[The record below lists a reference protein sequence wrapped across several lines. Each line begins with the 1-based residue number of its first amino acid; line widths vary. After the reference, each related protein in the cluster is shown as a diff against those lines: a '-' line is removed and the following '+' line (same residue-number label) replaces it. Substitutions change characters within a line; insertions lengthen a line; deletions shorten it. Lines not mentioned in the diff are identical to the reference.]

1 MALAKIYSIALL
13 GVAGHVVE
21 VEADIADGVPAFNLL
36 GLPDAALSESRD
48 RVRSALI
55 NSGEG
60 WPNKR
65 TTVALSPASLPK
77 RGSGFDLAV
86 ALSLLAGE
94 LKIPSD
100 GMDSTVVLGELSLDG
115 RIRNISGALP
125 AMVVARDA
133 GFTRAIVPR
142 GNLAEASLIPGIEVF
157 GLSQLR
163 NVVSFLR
170 GLEFTEDDDIEVV
183 DEPLEVP
190 DLCDVL
196 GQYEARRAIE
206 IAAVGEHHLLM
217 MGTPGAGKTMLAER
231 LPSIMPPLDTDAAI
245 EVTSIHSIVGLIKG
259 SSPLMR
265 TPPFVAPHHTA
276 TRSAIIGGGMN
287 QPRPGAISLAHRG
300 VLFLDEAPEFV
311 SGVLDALRE
320 PLESGQV
327 TLSRTGGTAIFPARF
342 LLVLAANPCPCG
354 RFTGDGRAC
363 NCTPLAIRRYLS
375 RLSGPL
381 LDRVDLQIFVEPVS
395 RVALAASDMGESS
408 ALVRDR
414 VLAAR
419 DRASVRLSGSGF
431 ATNAQVSGSALR
443 REFSA
448 SDDAM
453 ALIHREL
460 EHHRVTA
467 RGLHKVLR
475 VAWSIADLAGHDQ
488 PRREDVAEA
497 YLLRSG
503 ISQLVGAA

>member
-1 MALAKIYSIALL
+1 MALAKLYSIALL

-55 NSGEG
+55 NSGES

-77 RGSGFDLAV
+77 RGSGFDLSV
-86 ALSLLAGE
+86 ALALLAGE
-94 LKIPSD
+94 QKIPSE
-100 GMDSTVVLGELSLDG
+100 GLLQTVVLGELSLDG
-115 RIRNISGALP
+115 RIRAIAGALP
-125 AMVVARDA
+125 AMVIARDA

-142 GNLAEASLIPGIEVF
+142 ANLAEARLIPGLEVF
-157 GLSQLR
+157 GFSNLL
-163 NVVSFLR
+163 NVVAFLR
-170 GLEFTEDDDIEVV
+170 GAEFAEEEESEIFKEAL
-183 DEPLEVP
+183 PVP
-190 DLCDVL
+190 DLSDVL

-231 LPSIMPPLDTDAAI
+231 LPSIMPPLDTDGAI
-245 EVTSIHSIVGLIKG
+245 EVTSIHSIAGLVKG
-259 SSPLMR
+259 RTPLIR

-276 TRSAIIGGGMN
+276 TRSAIIGGGLN

-300 VLFLDEAPEFV
+300 VLFLDEAPEFL

-320 PLESGQV
+320 PLESGHV
-327 TLSRTGGTAIFPARF
+327 SLARTGGTALFPARF
-342 LLVLAANPCPCG
+342 SLVLAANPCPCG

-363 NCTPLAIRRYLS
+363 NCTPIAIRRYLS
-375 RLSGPL
+375 KLSGPL

-395 RVALAASDMGESS
+395 RVALAASEVGESS
-408 ALVRDR
+408 AVVRER

-419 DRASVRLSGSGF
+419 ERTLTRLAGTGF
-431 ATNAQVSGSALR
+431 AANAHISGSALR
-443 REFSA
+443 REFAA
-448 SDDAM
+448 SDEAM
-453 ALIHREL
+453 NLIHREL

-475 VAWSIADLAGHDQ
+475 VAWSIADLAGHDR
-488 PRREDVAEA
+488 PEREDVAEA

>member
-1 MALAKIYSIALL
+1 MALAKVYSVALL
-13 GVAGHVVE
+13 GVAGHIVE

-55 NSGEG
+55 NSGEA

-77 RGSGFDLAV
+77 RGSGFDLSV
-86 ALSLLAGE
+86 ALALLAGE
-94 LKIPSD
+94 MKISSEGLHD
-100 GMDSTVVLGELSLDG
+100 TVVLGELSLDG
-115 RIRNISGALP
+115 RVRAIAGALP

-142 GNLAEASLIPGIEVF
+142 VNMAEASLIPGIEVF
-157 GLSQLR
+157 GFSQLI
-163 NVVSFLR
+163 NVVAFLR
-170 GLEFTEDDDIEVV
+170 GLEFHEDDEIESI
-183 DEPLEVP
+183 ESPHAAP
-190 DLCDVL
+190 DLADVL

-245 EVTSIHSIVGLIKG
+245 EVTSIHSIAGLVKG
-259 SSPLMR
+259 SAPLIR

-300 VLFLDEAPEFV
+300 VLFLDEAPEFI

-320 PLESGQV
+320 PLESGV
-327 TLSRTGGTAIFPARF
+327 VSLARTGGSALFPARF

-375 RLSGPL
+375 KLSGPL

-395 RVALAASDMGESS
+395 RVALAASDVGEVS
-408 ALVRDR
+408 AVVRER
-414 VLAAR
+414 VLVAR
-419 DRASVRLSGSGF
+419 ERTSARLAGSGF
-431 ATNAQVSGSALR
+431 ATNAHVSGSALR
-443 REFSA
+443 REFAA

-475 VAWSIADLAGHDQ
+475 VAWSIADLAGHDR

>member
-1 MALAKIYSIALL
+1 MALAKVYSVALL
-13 GVAGHVVE
+13 GVAGHIVE

-55 NSGEG
+55 NSGEA

-77 RGSGFDLAV
+77 RGSGFDLSV
-86 ALSLLAGE
+86 ALALLSGE
-94 LKIPSD
+94 KKIPSEGLHD
-100 GMDSTVVLGELSLDG
+100 TVVLGELSLDG
-115 RIRNISGALP
+115 RVRAIAGALP

-142 GNLAEASLIPGIEVF
+142 ANLAEASLIPGIEVF
-157 GLSQLR
+157 GFSQLI
-163 NVVSFLR
+163 NVVAFLR
-170 GLEFTEDDDIEVV
+170 GLEFQEDDEIESIESP
-183 DEPLEVP
+183 DAAP
-190 DLCDVL
+190 DLADVL

-245 EVTSIHSIVGLIKG
+245 EVTSIHSIAGLVKG
-259 SSPLMR
+259 SAPLIR

-300 VLFLDEAPEFV
+300 VLFLDEAPEFI

-320 PLESGQV
+320 PLESGV
-327 TLSRTGGTAIFPARF
+327 VSLARTGGTALFPARF

-375 RLSGPL
+375 KLSGPL

-395 RVALAASDMGESS
+395 RVALAASDVGEAS
-408 ALVRDR
+408 AVVRER
-414 VLAAR
+414 VLVAR
-419 DRASVRLSGSGF
+419 ERTSARLAGSGF
-431 ATNAQVSGSALR
+431 ATNAHVSGSALR
-443 REFSA
+443 REFAA

-475 VAWSIADLAGHDQ
+475 VAWSIADLAGHDR